1 MFNIIMKI
9 YESVT
14 AVILKK
20 MIFGLLLIVSASA
33 CNSSKRLYNKGF
45 HIEWRNGGIQSSKV
59 TVNKKAAAQIA
70 SKESVGKQSI
80 PKPSLITLKNEHAII
95 PMVINGKSAP
105 QIIDAEISQLETI
118 SKKKLPALRN
128 NFLPLI
134 QSYSSQKPRSG
145 ASNSNYQSS
154 NGSGT
159 MVLAILSLVF
169 AIVAFILFMS
179 SDFFMYGTATVSLV
193 LAIFALGRYDRHER
207 GIGLAVITLMISLG
221 LIIAWWKIIGDM
233 F

>member
-1 MFNIIMKI
+1 
-9 YESVT
+9 
-14 AVILKK
+14 
-20 MIFGLLLIVSASA
+20 
-33 CNSSKRLYNKGF
+33 
-45 HIEWRNGGIQSSKV
+45 
-59 TVNKKAAAQIA
+59 
-70 SKESVGKQSI
+70 
-80 PKPSLITLKNEHAII
+80 
-95 PMVINGKSAP
+95 MVINGKSAP

-134 QSYSSQKPRSG
+134 QSYSAQKPRSG

-169 AIVAFILFMS
+169 AIVGFILLMS
-179 SDFFMYGTATVSLV
+179 SDFFMYGTATMSLV
-193 LAIFALGRYDRHER
+193 LAIFALARYNRHER